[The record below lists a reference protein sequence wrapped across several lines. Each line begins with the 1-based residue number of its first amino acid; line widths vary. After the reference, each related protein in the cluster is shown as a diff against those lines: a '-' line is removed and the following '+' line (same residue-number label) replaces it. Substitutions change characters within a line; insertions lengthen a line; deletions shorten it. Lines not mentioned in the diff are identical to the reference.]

1 MTPVSL
7 AGVAL
12 SYRNGTATPT
22 NFVFNRGRFGDG
34 HIATFDRNTVLK
46 LGPITQLSLQ
56 AFDTVWYADAGYRN
70 IQWLERLALTRNI
83 SRDSSFAVGLRRIIG
98 TPPAVGNFAS
108 YGVTPFPV
116 GPASFSSATNV
127 SVAYAYHRKRDELY
141 LRLRRRERGHHEAR
155 AHPEVRVLFG
165 RREGDVTKKDRLDE
179 AVFCCCGAPVA
190 RSRARRF
197 T

>member
-1 MTPVSL
+1 
-7 AGVAL
+7 
-12 SYRNGTATPT
+12 
-22 NFVFNRGRFGDG
+22 RGRFGDG

-70 IQWLERLALTRNI
+70 IQWLERLAVTRNI

-108 YGVTPFPV
+108 YGVAPFPV
-116 GPASFSSATNV
+116 GPASFYQATNI

-141 LRLRRRERGHHEAR
+141 L
-155 AHPEVRVLFG
+155 VY
-165 RREGDVTKKDRLDE
+165 GDASAAVTKPALIMKY
-179 AVFCCCGAPVA
+179 VFYLGGEKG
-190 RSRARRF
+190 